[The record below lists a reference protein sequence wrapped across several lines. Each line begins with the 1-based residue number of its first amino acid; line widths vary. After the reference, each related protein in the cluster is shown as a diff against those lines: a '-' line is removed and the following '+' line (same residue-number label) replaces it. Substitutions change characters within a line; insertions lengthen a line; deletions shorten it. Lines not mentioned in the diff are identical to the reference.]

1 MFIELQFESYGHPAN
16 KRDREKKIDATNI
29 EQFDSIMIFNNHE
42 KEFKFQNF

>member
-1 MFIELQFESYGHPAN
+1 MDTLPTREIE
-16 KRDREKKIDATNI
+16 KKKIDATNI